1 MDGVGNLMI
10 ELSKRLRLVA
20 DYIPDGAAL
29 ADIGS
34 DHALLPVYL
43 LQSGKI
49 SKAIAGEVNP
59 GPFKAA
65 QKAALAAGLA
75 DRLSV
80 RRGDGLA
87 VLEPGEADTITI
99 AGMGGALMSSIL
111 EAGRANGKLQGVCH
125 LVLQPNIGEDAVRAW
140 LLEHNW
146 YLTHETILEEDGKIY
161 EVLHA
166 VRDAEAALK
175 NEALYDGAFLP
186 LPFEQELKKVI
197 LIRMGPHLLRQ
208 PTAVLIAKWQSEIIK
223 LERIC
228 GQMAESSVQES
239 LAKREQFRKE
249 IDLLKE
255 VLACLPTDKAS
266 LR

>member
-1 MDGVGNLMI
+1 MI

-20 DYIPDGAAL
+20 DYIPQGAVL

-34 DHALLPVYL
+34 DHALLPVYM

-59 GPFKAA
+59 GPFQAA
-65 QKAALAAGLA
+65 QKAALSAGLA

-87 VLEPGEADTITI
+87 VLEPGEADVVSI

-111 EAGRANGKLQGVCH
+111 EAGRAAGKLEGVSE
-125 LVLQPNIGEDAVRAW
+125 LVLQPNIGEDAVRVW
-140 LLEHNW
+140 LLSHNW
-146 YLTHETILEEDGKIY
+146 YLEDENILEEDGKTY

-166 VRDAEAALK
+166 VRDEEASLK

-186 LPFEQELKKVI
+186 VPLHPELKKMI

-208 PTAVLIAKWQSEIIK
+208 PTTVLTEKWQSEIIK
-223 LERIC
+223 LERIW
-228 GQMAESSVQES
+228 GQMAESSGQEA
-239 LAKREQFRKE
+239 LVKREQFRKE

-255 VLACLPTDKAS
+255 VLDCLPTDKPS
-266 LR
+266 FR